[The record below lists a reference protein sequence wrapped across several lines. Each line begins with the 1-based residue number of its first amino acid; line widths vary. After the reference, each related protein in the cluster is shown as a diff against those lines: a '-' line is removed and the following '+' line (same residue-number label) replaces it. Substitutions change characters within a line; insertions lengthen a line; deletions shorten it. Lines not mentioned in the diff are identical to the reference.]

1 MQAKDQ
7 KDALEKQ
14 MKDQMTKMMEEVSSA
29 EVTAN
34 TLAHYVASAH
44 SFPAT
49 FEVLHIHIS
58 LAEDIHANTHT
69 TSV

>member
-44 SFPAT
+44 SFPAI
-49 FEVLHIHIS
+49 FEVLHY
-58 LAEDIHANTHT
+58 TY
-69 TSV
+69 